1 MLWGLLEVPEL
12 KDILKL
18 SHVLE
23 KLQSGSVTSTNEDIL
38 FWSEGI
44 LAAIHDPILDKAE
57 EGKIKYVAIYL
68 N

>member
-44 LAAIHDPILDKAE
+44 LAAIYDPILDKAE